1 MPARLFTNLKTAGSF
16 AVTKSAVFVNYLYNA
31 NSLDKPKVGAGMHS
45 TFDMLERKR
54 YEKMRKEDDS

>member
-1 MPARLFTNLKTAGSF
+1 
-16 AVTKSAVFVNYLYNA
+16 VTKSAVFVNYLYNA